1 MMTLED
7 FTQGIQE
14 CFIDGGVSLN
24 PTTRF
29 RDSDEFDSLV
39 GFTMLVYMED
49 NFGYRM
55 TVDDYLKC
63 HTAEDLYKKIQDILK
78 KQNG

>member
-1 MMTLED
+1 MDLQE
-7 FTQGIQE
+7 FTKGIEE
-14 CFIDGGVSLN
+14 CFIDGGVKLT

-29 RDSDEFDSLV
+29 RDNDMFDSLI

-49 NFGYRM
+49 TFGYRM

-63 HTAEDLYKKIQDILK
+63 HTAEDLYNRVQKELEKKK
-78 KQNG
+78 

>member
-1 MMTLED
+1 MNLEE
-7 FTQGIQE
+7 FTQAIEE
-14 CFIDGGVSLN
+14 CFIDGGVKLT

-29 RDSDEFDSLV
+29 RDNDEFDSLV

-55 TVDDYLKC
+55 SVEDYLKC
-63 HTAEDLYKKIQDILK
+63 HTPEDLYIKIQQLV
-78 KQNG
+78 KQNNG